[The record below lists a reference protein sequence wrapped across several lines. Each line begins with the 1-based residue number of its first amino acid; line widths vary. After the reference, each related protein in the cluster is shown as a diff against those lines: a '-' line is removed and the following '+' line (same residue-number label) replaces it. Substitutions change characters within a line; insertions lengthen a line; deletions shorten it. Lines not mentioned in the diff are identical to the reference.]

1 MRYTFIILV
10 PLVMFV
16 LWGCQNGSDPV
27 ETDQR
32 IADQQA
38 ILANIGEIEA
48 SDTADYF
55 YADLNEESEDMFI
68 TPANGLMAKP
78 IVPMKFG
85 RIGLRPVVRD
95 IRVEF
100 TSDTT
105 ARVLFYKVLRGKFVV
120 LTMDTSYVFQHI
132 DRKMGHKFTRL
143 AYFVKRGN
151 SDESL
156 RARWRLAAT
165 SVVEGKS
172 LGLTDSTRVK
182 TSLTIEKVEI
192 QNEGNTIEIVDPLT
206 FVQKRNDLLT
216 LVPGTEVT
224 VTVYVRNDAPDQIQV
239 PAGEGTELVRL
250 HFGRHPN
257 WRQYEMYGIRYLRWT
272 GQGDNGTNIYEGTWT
287 VGSRSRINHAV
298 VDVIDNGCIF
308 DDDTQAYP
316 YNSVTWGIPYRV
328 KPM

>member
-1 MRYTFIILV
+1 MRYAIIILL

-16 LWGCQNGSDPV
+16 LWGCQNGSDPA

-38 ILANIGEIEA
+38 ILADIADIEA

-55 YADLNEESEDMFI
+55 YADLNEESEDMFVS
-68 TPANGLMAKP
+68 PANGLMAKP
-78 IVPMKFG
+78 IVPVKFG

-105 ARVLFYKVLRGKFVV
+105 ARVFFYKILSGKFVV

-151 SDESL
+151 SGESL
-156 RARWRLAAT
+156 RSRWRLAAT

-172 LGLTDSTRVK
+172 LGVTDSTRVE

-192 QNEGNTIEIVDPLT
+192 QSQDSTVEIVDPLT
-206 FVQKRNDLLT
+206 FVQRRNKVLT
-216 LVPGTEVT
+216 FVPGTEVT
-224 VTVYVRNDAPDQIQV
+224 VTVYVRNDAPDKIQV

-250 HFGRHPN
+250 HVGRHRY
-257 WRQYEMYGIRYLRWT
+257 WRQHDMYGIAVMRWT
-272 GQGDNGTNIYEGTWT
+272 GRGDNGINIYQGTWT
-287 VGSRSRINHAV
+287 VGPRFRINHAV
-298 VDVIDNGCIF
+298 VDVIGNGCIF